1 VTLREATEPL
11 GPPWSRPLHGRFDQ
25 LVVESELLAG
35 NPLGDPATRP
45 LYVYLSPRVA
55 AGTAVGVPSVYLLQ
69 GYTNQLDTWLA
80 RKPFEATF
88 VERLDAMYA
97 AGGCP
102 DAIVVLVDAWTS
114 LGGSQFLNSSATGRY
129 MDYLCDE
136 VVPFI
141 DAVYPTHPHRDRR
154 AVSGHSS
161 GGYGAIVSSMLRP
174 DVFGAFAAHAPDSQF
189 EIFIHDFFEVARLLR
204 DRFDGSYATLLEAA
218 RASDPFDWRTF
229 GTAISIYAY
238 AAAYSP
244 DPGSDPAHP
253 GVLLPFELDTG
264 RPIPEI
270 WEMWLAWDPVRMA
283 PHHAAA
289 LHGMRRI
296 HLEAGKL
303 DDYFLDLGTQAF
315 AKELRVLGVDHTL
328 ELFNGRH
335 GGLQY
340 RYPAAIKTLVEA
352 MTA

>member
-1 VTLREATEPL
+1 MS
-11 GPPWSRPLHGRFDQ
+11 GHLHQ
-25 LVVESELLAG
+25 HVVESELLAS
-35 NPLGDPATRP
+35 NPLGDSATRP
-45 LYVYLSPRVA
+45 LYVYASPGVA
-55 AGTAVGVPSVYLLQ
+55 DGAAQDVPSVYVLQ
-69 GYTNQLDTWLA
+69 GFTGQLDTWLA
-80 RKPFEATF
+80 RKPFEPTF

-97 AGGCP
+97 EGGCP
-102 DAIVVLVDAWTS
+102 DAVVVFVDAWTK

-141 DAVYPTHPHRDRR
+141 DAGYPTHPHRDRR

-174 DVFGAFAAHAPDSQF
+174 DVFGAFAAHAPDSLF
-189 EIFIHDFFEVARLLR
+189 EIFIHDFFAVARVLR
-204 DRFDGSYATLLEAA
+204 DRFDGSYGKLLDAA
-218 RASDPFDWRTF
+218 RASDPFDWGTF
-229 GTAISIYAY
+229 GTAVSIYAY

-253 GVLLPFELDTG
+253 AVLLPFELDTG

-296 HLEAGKL
+296 HLEAGTR
-303 DDYFLDLGTQAF
+303 DDYFLDLGTTAF
-315 AKELRVLGVDHTL
+315 AKELKVLGVDHTL
-328 ELFNGRH
+328 ELFDGRH

-340 RYPAAIKTLVEA
+340 RYAGAIKELVEA
-352 MTA
+352 MTR